1 MRKWILAPI
10 IVIMA
15 FFISEFSE
23 ATFEGVFLG
32 DSDLYENLQLQSGKL
47 LKDIVVLPDE
57 KYDKIKA
64 SEIIN
69 RLDHL
74 PYSVLQ
80 KIKKNDIKIVLF
92 NGILTDQQS
101 AVHLRG
107 QVPRGYP
114 KSVLWDDVPGIG
126 GSKAVLVK
134 IGHSELGKGHGSVN
148 LEYHEL
154 AHSLQRYVYAEA
166 WTAEIG
172 SKWVKEANALFPGWE
187 YILNYEEEYFAESFA
202 YYFLSDETRNTLKNA
217 APATYAFMNKLK

>member
-32 DSDLYENLQLQSGKL
+32 DSNLYENLQLQSGKL
-47 LKDIVVLPDE
+47 LKDIIVLPDE

-92 NGILTDQQS
+92 NGILTDQANVEES
-101 AVHLRG
+101 CSTFRSVTS
-107 QVPRGYP
+107 PR
-114 KSVLWDDVPGIG
+114 
-126 GSKAVLVK
+126 
-134 IGHSELGKGHGSVN
+134 
-148 LEYHEL
+148 EL
-154 AHSLQRYVYAEA
+154 AGGRSPVISSSWRG
-166 WTAEIG
+166 TASNSEPSG
-172 SKWVKEANALFPGWE
+172 RVSMRVVASSARSTGARSPRPEKYERTRARRSVALP
-187 YILNYEEEYFAESFA
+187 
-202 YYFLSDETRNTLKNA
+202 T
-217 APATYAFMNKLK
+217 